1 MYQPSDDPHPIP
13 AFYAQFSPPA
23 PATQPLTGNL
33 RSRVAV
39 IGGGFTGI
47 STALHLAEHGI
58 DSVVLEARSIGWG
71 ASSRN
76 FGQIVPYFKHDQD
89 QVIRRFG
96 IERGEQMINA
106 AARGPD
112 LVFSLIERHG
122 IACNAERKGLIFGA
136 HSLAGRVQLERRSEF
151 WRVRGAPVEL
161 FEGEAAAA
169 LIGSRYYEVCA
180 LDRRGGTINP
190 LAYVRGLAS
199 AAMRA
204 GAKICTETAVLG
216 LERRSSDWCV
226 VTPRGEVAADTVVLA
241 SNAYT
246 SAQLWPG
253 LRQSIIPMR
262 AYQFVSRPLS
272 DNLRRSVLPQ
282 GQPLTDTRHLFSGV
296 RLHPD
301 GRLQASADGP
311 AFRVGGSGKQAQ
323 TTRRIAETFPQLGSL
338 EWEFAWAGWV
348 AMTYDQYP
356 HLHRLAPGLWAG
368 LGYSGRGIALATMM
382 GREIANLI
390 AGADEA
396 ILSLP
401 VTPLRPREMT
411 RFARPMVGALLTYY
425 RYLDA
430 RHSARRRHQFRRND
444 SRTIAAK

>member
-13 AFYAQFSPPA
+13 AFYAQFAPPA

-39 IGGGFTGI
+39 IGAGFTGV
-47 STALHLAEHGI
+47 STALHLAERGI
-58 DSVVLEARSIGWG
+58 ETVVLEARSIGWG

-89 QVIRRFG
+89 HVIHRFG
-96 IERGEQMINA
+96 VERGEQMINA
-106 AARGPD
+106 VAQGPD
-112 LVFSLIERHG
+112 LVFSLIERHA
-122 IACNAERKGLIFGA
+122 IACSAVRKGLIFGA
-136 HSLAGRVQLERRSEF
+136 HSPAGRAQLERRSEF
-151 WRVRGAPVEL
+151 WRARGAPVEM
-161 FEGEAAAA
+161 FDGDAAAA
-169 LIGSRYYEVCA
+169 LIGSRYYEACS

-190 LAYVRGLAS
+190 LAYVRGLA
-199 AAMRA
+199 AAAIRA
-204 GAKICTETAVLG
+204 GAKICTETAALR
-216 LERRSSDWCV
+216 LERRGNDWCAL
-226 VTPRGEVAADTVVLA
+226 TPRGEVLADTVVLA

-262 AYQFVSRPLS
+262 AYQFVSRPLG

-282 GQPLTDTRHLFSGV
+282 GQPLTDTRHLFSGI

-301 GRLQASADGP
+301 GRLQSSADGP
-311 AFRVGGSGKQAQ
+311 AFRVGGSGKPAQAA
-323 TTRRIAETFPQLGSL
+323 RRIAETFPQLGSL
-338 EWEFAWAGWV
+338 DWEFAWAGWI

-382 GREIANLI
+382 GREIAELI
-390 AGADEA
+390 AGTDAA
-396 ILSLP
+396 VLPLP
-401 VTPLRPREMT
+401 VTPLQPRAMT
-411 RFARPMVGALLTYY
+411 RIARPMVGALLAYY
-425 RYLDA
+425 RRLDA
-430 RHSARRRHQFRRND
+430 RDSARRRRKTRHDD
-444 SRTIAAK
+444 SHSRPAK